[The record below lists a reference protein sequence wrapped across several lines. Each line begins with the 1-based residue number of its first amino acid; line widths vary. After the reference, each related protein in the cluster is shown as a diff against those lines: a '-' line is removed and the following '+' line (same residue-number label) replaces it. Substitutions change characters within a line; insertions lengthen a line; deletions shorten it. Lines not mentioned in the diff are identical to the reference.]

1 MIYDVLDHVSWYR
14 GISEQ
19 LDEALD
25 ILTHVDFESLE
36 PGSYQVND
44 KVYYNVMQPDLHP
57 WEETAWECHR
67 EYLDI
72 QYALEQGE
80 KIAVC
85 PIEKVGGWSEYDK
98 EGDFSISKEDAPFV
112 ALPMGEGH
120 FAVLFPGDAHRPCWG
135 TGEKK
140 KKVVIKVLA

>member
-1 MIYDVLDHVSWYR
+1 MIYDVLDHVFWYR

-44 KVYYNVMQPDLHP
+44 KEYYNVMQPDLHP
-57 WEETAWECHR
+57 WKETAWECHR
-67 EYLDI
+67 EYIDI

-85 PIEKVGGWSEYDK
+85 PILPRCLWGKDILPYFSPETRIGPVGEQERK
-98 EGDFSISKEDAPFV
+98 RRK
-112 ALPMGEGH
+112 L
-120 FAVLFPGDAHRPCWG
+120 
-135 TGEKK
+135 
-140 KKVVIKVLA
+140 

>member
-19 LDEALD
+19 LD

-57 WEETAWECHR
+57 DGKRRHGSVTENT
-67 EYLDI
+67 
-72 QYALEQGE
+72 
-80 KIAVC
+80 
-85 PIEKVGGWSEYDK
+85 
-98 EGDFSISKEDAPFV
+98 
-112 ALPMGEGH
+112 
-120 FAVLFPGDAHRPCWG
+120 
-135 TGEKK
+135 
-140 KKVVIKVLA
+140 